1 MVLYYA
7 WYIHIHFFIFL
18 GAVQIKESINLSHV
32 VKEIESL
39 KLVGDGVEKNS
50 KETSSG
56 SLSFKFNII
65 LDNDHGVFF

>member
-1 MVLYYA
+1 MIYTYTF
-7 WYIHIHFFIFL
+7 FFIFL

-56 SLSFKFNII
+56 SLCFKFNII